1 MSLLCRKKVVNLSQ
15 NSIITMTKNLNR
27 LKAVFA
33 DLGKTSGKN
42 PETIVS
48 SVEILHY
55 LICLHYES
63 HEHIEHRHQ
72 KIVS

>member
-1 MSLLCRKKVVNLSQ
+1 
-15 NSIITMTKNLNR
+15 MTKNLNR